1 MKIKAVNEI
10 YYYDFAR
17 SFQFIEIK
25 LLLLFKNVVIF
36 LLKNMSGLLYG
47 NIRVMPVLSIIRP
60 AAVRYSAIE
69 IFNADLF
76 PFWITDCTVPLP

>member
-17 SFQFIEIK
+17 SFQLIEIK

-47 NIRVMPVLSIIRP
+47 NIRGDACFINNPPGSC
-60 AAVRYSAIE
+60 AI
-69 IFNADLF
+69 FCNRNF
-76 PFWITDCTVPLP
+76 QR